1 MRRVWITRAAPGADA
16 TASRVRALGWE
27 PVVAPVLQVRFL
39 SPFVDLTGVGALAF
53 TSANGVRAF
62 ARQTDRRDPPVFAV
76 GQATAAAAREA
87 GFADVRS
94 AEGDVAA
101 LGRAIVAHRS
111 TFSGVILHPGAAEP
125 AGDLR
130 GDLERAG
137 LRARAQAL
145 YETAPL
151 VVPEDFLAGLGTL
164 DAMLIHSPK
173 AAARVAE
180 ILGEAPARH
189 LAAYGV
195 SAEALAPLKTLAI
208 GPMIAATLPNEDAL
222 LSLLADPR
230 A

>member
-1 MRRVWITRAAPGADA
+1 LRRVWITRAAPGAEA
-16 TASRVRALGWE
+16 TAVRVRALGWE

-164 DAMLIHSPK
+164 AESRGARRRDPRGGSRPPSGRLWRFRRSPG
-173 AAARVAE
+173 AAE
-180 ILGEAPARH
+180 DARH
-189 LAAYGV
+189 RPDDRRDFAQ
-195 SAEALAPLKTLAI
+195 
-208 GPMIAATLPNEDAL
+208 
-222 LSLLADPR
+222 
-230 A
+230 